1 MSQETSG
8 PWVAIAV
15 ICETAL
21 QEASGVLSLIR
32 VVDRFQVAGP
42 TSEMQPVNLK
52 FTIVVAF
59 KAGFS
64 RNSAIVSIKPIPPS
78 NKDVPP
84 IEASVLFEG
93 EDRGVNLV
101 LNIPGFQV
109 SEQGLYWFDVSV
121 DGVLFTRIPLRIM
134 YQKVSGTM
142 PGLPGLP
149 PNPGR

>member
-1 MSQETSG
+1 
-8 PWVAIAV
+8 
-15 ICETAL
+15 
-21 QEASGVLSLIR
+21 GVLSLIR
-32 VVDRFQVAGP
+32 VVDRFQIAGP
-42 TSEMQPVNLK
+42 TAEMQAVTLK

-64 RNSAIVSIKPIPPS
+64 RNSAVVNVKPVPPS
-78 NKDVPP
+78 NKDVPS

-93 EDRGVNLV
+93 EDRGVNLI
-101 LNIPGFQV
+101 LNIPGFQI

-149 PNPGR
+149 PNQGR

>member
-1 MSQETSG
+1 MTQETTG
-8 PWVAIAV
+8 PFVAIAV

-32 VVDRFQVAGP
+32 IVDRFQIAGP
-42 TSEMQPVNLK
+42 TAEMQPVNLK

-64 RNSAIVSIKPIPPS
+64 RNNAVVTVKPIPPS
-78 NKDVPP
+78 HKDVPP

-93 EDRGVNLV
+93 EDRGVNLI
-101 LNIPGFQV
+101 LNVPGFQV

-121 DGVLFTRIPLRIM
+121 DGVLYTRIPLRIM
-134 YQKVSGTM
+134 YQRVSGTM
-142 PGLPGLP
+142 QGLPGLQP
-149 PNPGR
+149 PPGR